1 MSQLT
6 FEALII
12 GLEMALIL
20 FLVVVLVVA
29 HIKDV
34 TK

>member
-1 MSQLT
+1 MNQIT

-12 GLEMALIL
+12 GLEIALIS